1 MKYTVTIKENKD
13 FLSLYKRGNY
23 TAGKNVVVYYKK
35 NRTGRTALGITVG
48 KKVGNAVTRSRCRRI
63 IRAAYQSCEEQLPKG
78 FDYVIMARPGCGE
91 AKSTH
96 IAAFLRGKV
105 IPAMKSANTK
115 RK

>member
-1 MKYTVTIKENKD
+1 MKYTVKIKENKD
-13 FLSLYKRGNY
+13 FLSLYKKGKY

-35 NRTGRTALGITVG
+35 NRTGRTALGITAG

-63 IRAAYQSCEEQLPKG
+63 IRAAFQSCEEDFPKG
-78 FDYVIMARPGCGE
+78 YDYVIMARPGCGD

-105 IPAMKSANTK
+105 IPAVKSVNTK

>member
-1 MKYTVTIKENKD
+1 MKYTVKIKENKD
-13 FLSLYKRGNY
+13 FLSLYKKGKY

-35 NRTGRTALGITVG
+35 NRTGRTGLGITAG

-63 IRAAYQSCEEQLPKG
+63 IRAAFQSCEEELPKG
-78 FDYVIMARPGCGE
+78 YDYVIMARPGCGD

-105 IPAMKSANTK
+105 IPAVKSANTK